1 MRGMNLFKKNLPL
14 MSIILTLSFSITFSV
29 LDIKEVSGT
38 ELNETNISAHLS
50 AQKQALS
57 AISSGVE
64 QLERS
69 CIFSDDKSE
78 LPTLLKRFKSKV
90 EDDFN
95 KLKTIRLDEKEKS
108 QELLRKSTDYNSK
121 SCNLFSTLLD
131 SQNASTACG
140 KARQAKSDSELI
152 SSSVL
157 ELQQIDAILKNTFLK
172 VIQLEGKGCMSSGTS
187 QNLYNKHK
195 DFLEK
200 IGGGAQTNL
209 INRIENYIT
218 EIDGIE

>member
-1 MRGMNLFKKNLPL
+1 
-14 MSIILTLSFSITFSV
+14 MSIIFTLTFSITSAIMV
-29 LDIKEVSGT
+29 MRQASGA
-38 ELNETNISAHLS
+38 ELNETNISAHLN

-69 CIFSDDKSE
+69 CIFSDDQNKLSTALE
-78 LPTLLKRFKSKV
+78 GFKSDV
-90 EDDFN
+90 ENDFY
-95 KLKTIRLDEKEKS
+95 KISEIRLDEKEKS

-157 ELQQIDAILKNTFLK
+157 ELQQIDNILKNTFLK

-195 DFLEK
+195 DFLKK
-200 IGGGAQTNL
+200 IGGGVQANL
-209 INRIENYIT
+209 INRIEKYIT
-218 EIDGIE
+218 EIDENE

>member
-29 LDIKEVSGT
+29 LDINEVSGT

>member
-29 LDIKEVSGT
+29 LDINEVNGT

-157 ELQQIDAILKNTFLK
+157 ELQ
-172 VIQLEGKGCMSSGTS
+172 
-187 QNLYNKHK
+187 
-195 DFLEK
+195 
-200 IGGGAQTNL
+200 
-209 INRIENYIT
+209 
-218 EIDGIE
+218 

>member
-1 MRGMNLFKKNLPL
+1 

-29 LDIKEVSGT
+29 LDINEVSGT

-200 IGGGAQTNL
+200 IGGGVQTNL

>member
-29 LDIKEVSGT
+29 LDINEVSGT

-200 IGGGAQTNL
+200 IGGGVQTNL

>member
-50 AQKQALS
+50 AQKQAVS

-140 KARQAKSDSELI
+140 KARQAKADSELI

-200 IGGGAQTNL
+200 IGGGVQTNL